1 MGMAG
6 NAFVFA
12 ALTAFAALGFAR
24 LRDSRPETL
33 ILGGVAIMF
42 LFSAATSLLQ
52 YVATEYQVQAI
63 VFWGFGN
70 LGRVGWSELGMAA
83 VMILLPVP
91 FALKLSW
98 DLNAL
103 LADEETASSLGVNV
117 RRLRIGG
124 ILAASLMAAGAIC
137 FTGVIG
143 FIGLVAPH
151 IARLALGAEHRFLI
165 PGAALFGASL
175 VTFSDVLA
183 RNICPPQIIP
193 IGILTS
199 FLGVPFFFWLLMRK
213 GQNHA

>member
-1 MGMAG
+1 M
-6 NAFVFA
+6 
-12 ALTAFAALGFAR
+12 R
-24 LRDSRPETL
+24 C
-33 ILGGVAIMF
+33 
-42 LFSAATSLLQ
+42 
-52 YVATEYQVQAI
+52 
-63 VFWGFGN
+63 
-70 LGRVGWSELGMAA
+70 
-83 VMILLPVP
+83 LPVKKP
-91 FALKLSW
+91 LRRW
-98 DLNAL
+98 
-103 LADEETASSLGVNV
+103 ASMCGVCV
-117 RRLRIGG
+117 
-124 ILAASLMAAGAIC
+124 SAGAIC